1 MSSLPPRPP
10 HPEAQ
15 SIPKNLN
22 RLAKRDPQLYPLAGI
37 MLLTVGAAAYFLAAR
52 PTGAD
57 TGSHKPMLPS
67 KVKDE
72 VEKQEAAGLQRKS
85 P

>member
-10 HPEAQ
+10 HSEAQ
-15 SIPKNLN
+15 SVPKHLN

-37 MLLTVGAAAYFLAAR
+37 MLLTVGAAAYFLGVH

-57 TGSHKPMLPS
+57 TGTHKPMLPS
-67 KVKDE
+67 KVRDE
-72 VEKQEAAGLQRKS
+72 VEKAEAAGIRKQ
-85 P
+85 